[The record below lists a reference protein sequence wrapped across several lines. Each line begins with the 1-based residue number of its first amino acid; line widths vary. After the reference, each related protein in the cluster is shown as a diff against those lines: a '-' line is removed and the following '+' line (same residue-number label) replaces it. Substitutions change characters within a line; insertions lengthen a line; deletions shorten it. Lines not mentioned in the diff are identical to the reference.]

1 MLDISKERKNIVH
14 NITPLLRQSRLETLV
29 RRMEFTGHGGGK
41 DGRRWGSVVDKG
53 MSAKVGQWYEQVFL
67 GLVGVI
73 GVNPRIVGIAVRIGV
88 DNRVKDGGVVLRAT

>member
-29 RRMEFTGHGGGK
+29 RRMEFTG
-41 DGRRWGSVVDKG
+41 RWGSVVNKG
-53 MSAKVGQWYEQVFL
+53 ISAKVGQWYQQVFL

-73 GVNPRIVGIAVRIGV
+73 GVNSHIVGIAVRIGV